1 MSLKDN
7 ATATIQQ
14 VRRRR
19 PFVDH
24 LVRTVQHYGSAKGSL
39 QAGAVTYFAFL
50 SFFPILA
57 LAVFVVGQV
66 ARIYPHANDQL
77 VKAIDQVLP
86 GMVGSG
92 PSEISLSSV
101 QSFSGWAGVIGLL
114 GVMYAGLGWL
124 SALREALEAVFELP
138 AKEQPS
144 FVGGKLRDLVT
155 LAVVGVTLI
164 VAVTISGAV
173 IGYSDKILHA
183 VGLGTSLSPLLI
195 ALSIVIGLAA
205 NTLLFYALFRLLAE
219 PHAPQRSLWSGALL
233 GAVGFEVLKQLSG
246 YLIASTKQQPA
257 FQAFGIALILLVWI
271 NYFSRVVLYAA
282 AFAHTSPEA
291 RAVSER
297 RALEADRQ
305 EESMKELTRVQQH
318 DGPEHDTGSTSPKA
332 AFAGGAAAMLGFIAL
347 VRKRKG

>member
-1 MSLKDN
+1 MSFKDN
-7 ATATIQQ
+7 VTAKIQE
-14 VRRRR
+14 VRQRR

-24 LVRTVQHYGSAKGSL
+24 LVRTVEHYGSVKGSL

-57 LAVFVVGQV
+57 LAVFAVGQL
-66 ARIYPHANDQL
+66 ARIYPDANHQL

-92 PSEISLSSV
+92 PGEISLSSV
-101 QSFSGWAGVIGLL
+101 QSFSGWAGLIGLL
-114 GVMYAGLGWL
+114 GVMYSGLGWL

-138 AKEQPS
+138 TKEQPN
-144 FVGGKLRDLVT
+144 FIVGKLRDLVT
-155 LAVVGVTLI
+155 LAVVGLTLL
-164 VAVTISGAV
+164 VAVAISGAV
-173 IGYSDKILHA
+173 IGFSGKILDA

-195 ALSIVIGLAA
+195 VLSVVIGLGA
-205 NTLLFYALFRLLAE
+205 NTLLFYALFRLLVE

-246 YLIASTKQQPA
+246 YLISSTKQQPA

-271 NYFSRVVLYAA
+271 NYFSRVVLYSA
-282 AFAHTSPEA
+282 AFAHTSREA

-297 RALEADRQ
+297 LALEADRH
-305 EESMKELTRVQQH
+305 EESMKELTRVQLH
-318 DGPEHDTGSTSPKA
+318 DGPVHDPGPTSQKA

-347 VRKRKG
+347 VRKRSR

>member
-1 MSLKDN
+1 MSLKDSV
-7 ATATIQQ
+7 TAKIQE

-24 LVRTVQHYGSAKGSL
+24 LVRTFEHYSSVKGSV

-57 LAVFVVGQV
+57 LAVFVVGQI
-66 ARIYPHANDQL
+66 ARIYPGANHQL
-77 VKAIDQVLP
+77 VQAIDQVLP
-86 GMVGSG
+86 GMVG
-92 PSEISLSSV
+92 PKPAQISLSSV

-114 GVMYAGLGWL
+114 GVMYSGLGWL

-138 AKEQPS
+138 AKEQPN
-144 FVGGKLRDLVT
+144 FVVGKLRDLVT
-155 LAVVGVTLI
+155 LAVVGLTLML
-164 VAVTISGAV
+164 AVGISGAV
-173 IGYSDKILHA
+173 IGFSGKILDA

-195 ALSIVIGLAA
+195 VLSVVIGLAA
-205 NTLLFYALFRLLAE
+205 NTLLFYALFRLLVE

-233 GAVGFEVLKQLSG
+233 GAVGFELLKQLSG

-257 FQAFGIALILLVWI
+257 FQAFGIALILVVWI

-291 RAVSER
+291 RKVHDRLALESDR
-297 RALEADRQ
+297 RA
-305 EESMKELTRVQQH
+305 ESMKELTRVQLH
-318 DGPEHDTGSTSPKA
+318 EGPVHDTGSGSSKA
-332 AFAGGAAAMLGFIAL
+332 SFAAGAAAMLGVIAV
-347 VRKRKG
+347 VRRRKT